1 MLGRR
6 GTKQRLEGN
15 RTISIHA
22 RCQRYK
28 QMQNGNLSNIV
39 QPRVLLVFEG
49 ALGHISDDLINEFNK
64 LASNGAWFDAWKTWH
79 INELMAAKIWDVIK
93 RQFIQVEIVT
103 FAIPEDAG
111 DEARLGL
118 QSFLDFH
125 NLPISGVHIM
135 SPKRLARE
143 LAYMPDVAMVYD
155 ANPDTWAMF
164 GRKGYA
170 LTNVNDFCRF

>member
-1 MLGRR
+1 
-6 GTKQRLEGN
+6 
-15 RTISIHA
+15 
-22 RCQRYK
+22 
-28 QMQNGNLSNIV
+28 MQNGNLSNVV

-49 ALGHISDDLINEFNK
+49 ALGYISEDLVKEFNRI
-64 LASNGAWFDAWKTWH
+64 ASEGDWFGAWRTWH
-79 INELMAAKIWDVIK
+79 VNELMAAKIWHVV
-93 RQFIQVEIVT
+93 RTQFIQVEVVT

-118 QSFLDFH
+118 QEFFDFH

-143 LAYMPDVAMVYD
+143 LAYMPNIACVYD

-164 GRKGYA
+164 GRKGRA